1 MALVPV
7 VTLDHLQIA
16 RDRVTQQFKD
26 KGVID
31 KLLQLLIDE
40 QEELEDLFKAL
51 LQQRSIDEAVGAQ
64 LDIIGEI
71 VGQPR
76 ELISVDLFDFF
87 GFQGA
92 LKAGSMGDVNN
103 PAVGARWYNFGD
115 PLGGNVTLD
124 DDTYRLFIKAKILK
138 NTTASTPE
146 EFLSFVNFL
155 FGTPVSA
162 LISEGNAEFT
172 VLFGRELTDFEKVL
186 LNYVST
192 SQGYPSRLIPKTVG
206 VRVNFGEFQA
216 GNYFGF
222 QGAPGAKGFGEL
234 SGDYGYG
241 LGYGLNYGQS
251 NYTQDFTGTGG
262 LFASIYQIQ
271 E

>member
-26 KGVID
+26 KEIID

-103 PAVGARWYNFGD
+103 PAVGAIWYNFGD
-115 PLGGNVTLD
+115 PLGGNVKLD

-146 EFLSFVNFL
+146 EFLNFINFL

-172 VLFGRELTDFEKVL
+172 VLFGRALTDFEKVL
-186 LNYVST
+186 LNYSST
-192 SQGYPSRLIPKTVG
+192 SQGYPSRLIPKTLG
-206 VRVNFGEFQA
+206 VDVNFGEFRA
-216 GNYFGF
+216 ENYFGF
-222 QGAPGAKGFGEL
+222 QGSPAAKSFG
-234 SGDYGYG
+234 D
-241 LGYGLNYGQS
+241 
-251 NYTQDFTGTGG
+251 TGSTNIGG
-262 LFASIYQIQ
+262 IFATIY
-271 E
+271 